1 MMYYQEFPP
10 HPALKNFVQCYFV
23 CENDTEGISSDIV
36 FATGHMEIMFNV
48 GTEGMQQLTYAGITN
63 QPDIQLWGQTIE
75 PFSFVSCG
83 KHSMFGIRFF
93 THTAA
98 CFFKDPVD
106 QFNNLVMDF
115 KDVAGSE
122 AALLRSRLVES
133 KTFKCRIELADQFLL
148 QRLAPSPTTIDKL
161 KLVKSIMVDVSRE
174 DFFENMNTVASRY
187 GISARYL
194 QKLFVQYAG
203 ISPKLYVKIARFQK
217 SLQLVA
223 DKDLSL
229 TNIAYE
235 CGYFDQAHFIKDF
248 KFFTG
253 SAPSRFSPES
263 STEFLTAYRN

>member
-1 MMYYQEFPP
+1 MYYQEFSP

-23 CENDTEGISSDIV
+23 CENDTEGVSSDKV

-48 GTEGMQQLTYAGITN
+48 GTEGIQQLTYAGITN

-98 CFFKDPVD
+98 CFFKERLD
-106 QFNNLVMDF
+106 QFNNQVLDF

-122 AALLRSRLVES
+122 AALLRCRLVES
-133 KTFKCRIELADQFLL
+133 KSLKQRIELTDKFLL
-148 QRLAPSPTTIDKL
+148 KKLSLSPVTVDRL
-161 KLVKSIMVDVSRE
+161 KLVKSIMFDVSRE
-174 DFFENMNTVASRY
+174 DFFENMNTIASRY

-194 QKLFVQYAG
+194 QKLFVNYAG

-217 SLQLVA
+217 SLQLVV
-223 DKDLSL
+223 DKNLSL
-229 TNIAYE
+229 TSIAYE

-253 SAPSRFSPES
+253 SAPSRFLPES
-263 STEFLTAYRN
+263 STEFLAAYKN